1 MYGRWVRPYQ
11 WQPIWRHT
19 RVADGHTVL
28 NHAPV
33 RVGGSL
39 LWLAVLG
46 AGPSARHAWLGVG
59 EWRVGGLYAPAN
71 AQFRSANLTL
81 PTRPLVLNA
90 DVAWPG
96 ISDPASQCDTLQ
108 ELCQGYVMVE
118 LVDPATGD
126 VEPGYEANDCVI
138 KRSLFRSSGPVIPT
152 PGGSLSL
159 SELTKRD
166 AQPSLTKR
174 RSSFLRGG
182 RWSGA

>member
-1 MYGRWVRPYQ
+1 LYGRWVRPYQ
-11 WQPIWRHT
+11 WHPIWRHT

-59 EWRVGGLYAPAN
+59 EWRIGGLYAPAN
-71 AQFRSANLTL
+71 AQFCSANLTL

-118 LVDPATGD
+118 LVDTATGA
-126 VEPGYEANDCVI
+126 VEPGYEARDCVI
-138 KRSLFRSSGPVIPT
+138 QNQDSDRIP
-152 PGGSLSL
+152 L
-159 SELTKRD
+159 
-166 AQPSLTKR
+166 Q
-174 RSSFLRGG
+174 
-182 RWSGA
+182 WSGRDTAALAGRVMQLRFTLREAVIFAVGVQTAKLIP